1 MWRLKPLFWL
11 PILNDYPGS
20 DGYNS
25 AAKGAAD
32 SQGVCKL
39 CKMETVLLKSH
50 VLSEFLYKPT
60 YHHYDPA
67 DPKKKKMLNVPS
79 DPKLKLQWPQKGFRQ
94 RLLCACCE
102 QRLNRM
108 GERYASDILRRMDA
122 LSIPPGERSA
132 TISGVEYAPFKLFTM
147 MQLWRAGVA
156 GGDYWE
162 KVRLGPQEEK
172 LRTMLLNEDA
182 GTPIQYP
189 CVITKVPSSLGPLS
203 RAVVP
208 FTVAKYGGHH
218 LYEFTAR
225 GYSWLYV
232 ASDRFK
238 GFEEPDLILS
248 EEGKLT
254 IHSAPTGDLELR
266 ANMLVRQ
273 MQEQRRVREGKDA

>member
-1 MWRLKPLFWL
+1 M
-11 PILNDYPGS
+11 
-20 DGYNS
+20 
-25 AAKGAAD
+25 
-32 SQGVCKL
+32 
-39 CKMETVLLKSH
+39 
-50 VLSEFLYKPT
+50 
-60 YHHYDPA
+60 
-67 DPKKKKMLNVPS
+67 
-79 DPKLKLQWPQKGFRQ
+79 
-94 RLLCACCE
+94 RLLRA
-102 QRLNRM
+102 RLNRM
-108 GERYASDILRRMDA
+108 GERYAAGVFERMDA
-122 LSIPPGERSA
+122 LSIPPGQPGA
-132 TISGVEYAPFKLFTM
+132 ILPDVEYAPFKLFTM

-156 GGDYWE
+156 GGEYWD

-182 GTPIQYP
+182 GTSNQYP

-225 GYSWLYV
+225 GHSWLYV

-248 EEGKLT
+248 EEGNLP

-266 ANMLVRQ
+266 ANMLIRQ
-273 MQEQRRVREGKDA
+273 MQEQRHIREGRNA

>member
-1 MWRLKPLFWL
+1 
-11 PILNDYPGS
+11 
-20 DGYNS
+20 
-25 AAKGAAD
+25 
-32 SQGVCKL
+32 L
-39 CKMETVLLKSH
+39 CRTETVLLKSH
-50 VLSEFLYKPT
+50 VLSEFLYRPT

-67 DPKKKKMLNVPS
+67 NPKKKKMLNVPS
-79 DPKLKLQWPQKGFRQ
+79 NPERKLEWPQKGFRE

-108 GERYASDILRRMDA
+108 GERYAAGVLERMDA
-122 LSIPPGERSA
+122 LSIPPGQPSA
-132 TISGVEYAPFKLFTM
+132 IIPDVEYAPFKLFTM

-156 GGDYWE
+156 DGEYWD
-162 KVRLGPQEEK
+162 KVRLGPQEGK

-182 GTPIQYP
+182 GTPNQYP
-189 CVITKVPSSLGPLS
+189 CVITKVPNSLGPLS

-225 GYSWLYV
+225 GHSWMYV

-238 GFEEPDLILS
+238 GFEEPHLILS
-248 EEGKLT
+248 EEGNLP

-266 ANMLVRQ
+266 ANMLIRQ
-273 MQEQRRVREGKDA
+273 MQEQRRIREGKNA